1 MSLQFII
8 GGSGSGKTRTL
19 YENLIRQSMEEPDGR
34 FFALVPEQFTMQT
47 QKEIVM
53 LHPNH
58 GVMNIDI
65 VSFERL
71 AYRVFEE
78 LAIENL
84 AVLDDMGKSMV
95 LRRVSSGVRGNLH
108 LFGGHLDKAGFIS
121 EIKSMLSEFFQYGI
135 TEEKLE
141 TLIGETKSPLLRQKL
156 LDMQVL
162 YRAFQAYTEEKV
174 IVKEEILSLLCR
186 VLPQSQLIRDSVVTL
201 DGYTGFTPI
210 QYRLIGI
217 LLKLCR
223 NVFVTVSATMEP
235 GMDLTAESDETDLFD
250 MSRKMTGKLKQ
261 LAEENGASLRASGWL
276 CAPGFRGGGSWN
288 VPGRPRAESR
298 NTGPKRMYYKE
309 LR

>member
-156 LDMQVL
+156 LDMQASADNVL
-162 YRAFQAYTEEKV
+162 SQIFAQTFLPEIIKRFIIIPVPVFRSFQH
-174 IVKEEILSLLCR
+174 SPNRCR
-186 VLPQSQLIRDSVVTL
+186 HYIIKFFKLQEGIFQIIRCFRSKK
-201 DGYTGFTPI
+201 
-210 QYRLIGI
+210 
-217 LLKLCR
+217 KLHI
-223 NVFVTVSATMEP
+223 F
-235 GMDLTAESDETDLFD
+235 
-250 MSRKMTGKLKQ
+250 KI
-261 LAEENGASLRASGWL
+261 
-276 CAPGFRGGGSWN
+276 
-288 VPGRPRAESR
+288 
-298 NTGPKRMYYKE
+298 
-309 LR
+309 